1 MASLTKPLYFTDE
14 TVALE
19 VVVDNTRGEDAIDSI
34 TATLQ
39 QTLSIRQDKWAQKD
53 QEMKARPIA
62 KYVLMEQNL
71 GKLESG
77 QTSGLLTA
85 EFNISEVSR
94 NLNQI

>member
-39 QTLSIRQDKWAQKD
+39 QTLSIRQDKWA
-53 QEMKARPIA
+53 
-62 KYVLMEQNL
+62 
-71 GKLESG
+71 
-77 QTSGLLTA
+77 
-85 EFNISEVSR
+85 
-94 NLNQI
+94 